1 MNFYYITGTSRGL
14 GKALAEYYLSAAPN
28 NRVIGI
34 SRTSSIAHPN
44 YTHYSVDLCDV
55 EKTKEFHFPPHHNA
69 KRIVLINNAGMIGM
83 IKRVGK
89 INSHALIEAFH
100 VNLVSPSLLIN
111 GFMDTYEGSDAEKII
126 VNVSSG
132 AGKYPIG
139 GWAGYCAAKAGID
152 LFSKVVAEEQLTAF
166 GYKFRIHS
174 IAPGVVD
181 TQMQEEIRS
190 ASPADFSRLTDFINY
205 KIENQLAHPGIIAEK
220 YAHVLDHPDKFT
232 DVILSVK
239 DIEVKH

>member
-28 NRVIGI
+28 NQVIGI
-34 SRTSSIAHPN
+34 SRSSAITHKN
-44 YTHYSVDLCDV
+44 YTHYSVDLTDV
-55 EKTKEFHFPPHHNA
+55 EKTKSFHFPPHHDA

-83 IKRVGK
+83 IKPAGK
-89 INSHALIEAFH
+89 MNADALIKSYN

-111 GFMDTYEGSDAEKII
+111 SFMNTYETFNAEKII

-132 AGKYPIG
+132 AGKNPVG

-152 LFSKVVAEEQLTAF
+152 LFSRVVSEEQKINPGT
-166 GYKFRIHS
+166 KFRIYS
-174 IAPGVVD
+174 VAPGLVD

-190 ASPADFSRLTDFINY
+190 ASPADFIRLNDFINF
-205 KIENQLAHPGIIAEK
+205 KIENQLSHPVDVAKK
-220 YAHVLDHPDKFT
+220 YAYIVDHPNEFQ
-232 DVILSVK
+232 DVIFSVK
-239 DIEVKH
+239 DIQL